1 MPQNL
6 PSPLHRLPLLGVL
19 SSARVPGATRATP
32 ALLAAPPSSP
42 KPRIGAL
49 SQIIVVKPK

>member
-1 MPQNL
+1 MPHNL

-42 KPRIGAL
+42 EPRIGAL